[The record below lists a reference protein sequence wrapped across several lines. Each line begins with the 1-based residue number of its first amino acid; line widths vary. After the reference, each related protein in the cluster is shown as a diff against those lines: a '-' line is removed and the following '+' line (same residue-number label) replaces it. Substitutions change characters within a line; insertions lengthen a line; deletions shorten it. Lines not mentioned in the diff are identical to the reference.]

1 MLNIP
6 TKAATTRSHNEDITA
21 EDVVRITK
29 VLRENKNLK
38 MKKTVIIEFTVN
50 SIKYT
55 DQGN

>member
-21 EDVVRITK
+21 ENIIRITK

-38 MKKTVIIEFTVN
+38 LKKRAIIEFTLN
-50 SIKYT
+50 R
-55 DQGN
+55 